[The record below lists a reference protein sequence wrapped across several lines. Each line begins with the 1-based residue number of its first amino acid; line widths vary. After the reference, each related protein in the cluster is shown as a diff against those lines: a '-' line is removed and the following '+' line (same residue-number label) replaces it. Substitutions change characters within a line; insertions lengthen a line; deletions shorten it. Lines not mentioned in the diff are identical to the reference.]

1 MKTKKICTSIKKIL
15 LDRRYDEP
23 LPFIQVSSEY
33 HLVSYFPLIY
43 GYGANKNRMHFLFT
57 RAKF

>member
-23 LPFIQVSSEY
+23 LSIYSSFVGIPFSE
-33 HLVSYFPLIY
+33 LFPSNL
-43 GYGANKNRMHFLFT
+43 
-57 RAKF
+57 